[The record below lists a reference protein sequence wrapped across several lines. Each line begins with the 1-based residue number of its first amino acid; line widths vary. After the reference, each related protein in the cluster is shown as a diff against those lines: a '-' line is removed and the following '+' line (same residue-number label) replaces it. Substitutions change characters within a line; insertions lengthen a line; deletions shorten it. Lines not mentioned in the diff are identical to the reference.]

1 MSDSRKFAER
11 ACRFSQLSVVA
22 RSDAEREAFR
32 GIAAGYLN
40 LAKLAAGAERAQGEE
55 PEGAVRAD

>member
-22 RSDAEREAFR
+22 RSDEEREAFR

-40 LAKLAAGAERAQGEE
+40 LAKLAAGVEHARGEE
-55 PEGAVRAD
+55 PERAVRAD

>member
-22 RSDAEREAFR
+22 RSNEEREAFQ

-40 LAKLAAGAERAQGEE
+40 LAKLAAGAEH
-55 PEGAVRAD
+55 GADEAAETSARSE

>member
-22 RSDAEREAFR
+22 RSDEEREAFR

-40 LAKLAAGAERAQGEE
+40 LAKLAAGAEPAQAEE
-55 PEGAVRAD
+55 LERSARAD